1 MSGSHGSLCSF
12 SRLLMAR
19 RLPSG
24 FLSCSF
30 AITLPAQLTLPIDFS
45 RRRNAAF
52 SGVVEVN
59 VWSVSPLS
67 GVRDDLN
74 STRSAHIQVMAFE
87 IGQDVFVMQSII
99 CCVAVTARLH
109 VGKDFV
115 EIRQIKTLSMCRS
128 SVNLFG
134 VSV

>member
-1 MSGSHGSLCSF
+1 MGGSHGSRHGFFTVF
-12 SRLLMAR
+12 SGSQAA
-19 RLPSG
+19 PG

-30 AITLPAQLTLPIDFS
+30 AITLPTRLTLPIDLS
-45 RRRNAAF
+45 PLRNAAF
-52 SGVVEVN
+52 SGIVEVD
-59 VWSVSPLS
+59 VWSVSPLN
-67 GVRDDLN
+67 GVRDDLQ

-87 IGQDVFVMQSII
+87 IGQDAFVMQSII

-115 EIRQIKTLSMCRS
+115 KIRQIKTLSMCRS